1 MFISGSHLRGEAM
14 SASNEIPKRNLGKT
28 GLRVSVLGYGSAP
41 IGDIYEVLDDK
52 TAISAVE
59 RASEL
64 GVSLFDT
71 APLYGQGSAEHRVGT
86 ALRRNPPRDLV
97 LSSKIGRLL
106 KPAPQGRKKT
116 TRFVGGLEFDVEHD
130 YGYDG
135 VMRSF
140 EHSLLRLG
148 LPKLDIL
155 LIHDADPW
163 AHGPE
168 EGPKRYKEAMDGGY
182 RALDELRSN
191 GVIKAIGFGT
201 NDPAYA
207 AKFLRDG
214 DFDCF
219 LMAGRYSLLEQ
230 PALAEVLPLAT
241 EKNVGVMLGGV
252 FNSGVLATGPVDD
265 ARYNY
270 LPAPPEVLDKVRRIQ
285 QITTAHRVP
294 LATAALHFCL
304 GHNQV
309 SSLVLGAVTPEEV
322 AANVAAIKTE
332 VPTDLWTELKAEGL
346 LDAAAPVPT

>member
-1 MFISGSHLRGEAM
+1 MAVAETLPRR
-14 SASNEIPKRNLGKT
+14 KLGRT
-28 GLRVSVLGYGSAP
+28 GLTVSALGYGSAP

-52 TAISAVE
+52 TAIASVE
-59 RASEL
+59 AAIDA
-64 GVSLFDT
+64 GVTLFDT

-86 ALRRNPPRDLV
+86 ALRRNLPPELV

-106 KPAPQGRKKT
+106 KPAPSGRTKT
-116 TRFVGGLEFDVEHD
+116 SRFVGGLEFDVEHN

-135 VMRSF
+135 VMRSL

-168 EGPKRYKEAMDGGY
+168 NGPKRYKEAMDGGY
-182 RALDELRSN
+182 KALDELRSS
-191 GVIKAIGFGT
+191 GMIKAIGFGT
-201 NDPAYA
+201 NDPTYA

-230 PALAEVLPLAT
+230 PALAEVLPLAV

-252 FNSGVLATGPVDD
+252 FNSGILATGPIDG

-270 LPAPPEVLDKVRRIQ
+270 LPAPQDILDKVRRIE
-285 QITTAHRVP
+285 RVVTSYDIS
-294 LATAALHFCL
+294 LATAAMHFCL
-304 GHNQV
+304 GHSQI
-309 SSLVLGAVTPEEV
+309 SSLVLGAVTPQEV
-322 AANVAAIKTE
+322 KANAGAIATQ
-332 VPTDLWTELKAEGL
+332 VPADLWQELKSEKL
-346 LDAAAPVPT
+346 LDEAAPVPT

>member
-1 MFISGSHLRGEAM
+1 MPAHPT
-14 SASNEIPKRNLGKT
+14 IPKRALGRT
-28 GLRVSVLGYGSAP
+28 GLEVTALGYGSAP
-41 IGDIYEVLDDK
+41 IGDIYEVLDDA
-52 TAISAVE
+52 TAIASVE
-59 RASEL
+59 QAAEL
-64 GVSLFDT
+64 GVTLFDS

-86 ALRRNPPRDLV
+86 ALRRNPPNDLV

-106 KPAPQGRKKT
+106 KPAPNGRTKT
-116 TRFVGGLEFDVEHD
+116 SRFVGGLAFDVIHD
-130 YGYDG
+130 YGYDA
-135 VMRSF
+135 VMTSL

-182 RALDELRSN
+182 RALDELRKS

-201 NDPAYA
+201 NDPTYA

-241 EKNVGVMLGGV
+241 EKNVGIMLGGV
-252 FNSGVLATGPVDD
+252 FNSGILATGPIDG

-270 LPAPPEVLDKVRRIQ
+270 LPAPPDILDKVRRIEQ
-285 QITTAHRVP
+285 VCSSHGVP
-294 LATAALHFCL
+294 LATAAMQFCL
-304 GHNQV
+304 GHSQV

-322 AANVAAIKTE
+322 TANVEAMTTKI
-332 VPTDLWTELKAEGL
+332 PSDLWKELKTEGL
-346 LDAAAPVPT
+346 LDATAPVPT